1 MSVVVRITHNNS
13 KINEIYLKSIE
24 VFQIP
29 NNEYEIDKS
38 VLSNLETEINEQRQ
52 VFRKLTQQII
62 KDLKNEDNIKS
73 LKTRNDKFIG

>member
-1 MSVVVRITHNNS
+1 
-13 KINEIYLKSIE
+13 LKSIE